1 MPRAKAQK
9 QVQKKPGNP
18 MQEIVMDKV
27 VINIGVGQAG
37 ERLNKAMKVIEM
49 LTGHKPVMTV
59 SKKTY
64 REFNVRK
71 GLTIGAKVTLR
82 KKDAYEFLEKAFYA
96 KVYKFP
102 SYSIDKQGNAYFG
115 ISDYTEFKGLKYD
128 PEIGIF
134 GMDVAIVLKK
144 KGGYRNAKR
153 KIRRE
158 SLPEKLIIKKE
169 ETLDFLRQNFK
180 VEVVN

>member
-1 MPRAKAQK
+1 
-9 QVQKKPGNP
+9 
-18 MQEIVMDKV
+18 MQEIILDKV

-37 ERLNKAMKVIEM
+37 ERLNKAVKVLEM
-49 LTGHKPVMTV
+49 LTGHKPVLTV

-82 KKDAYEFLEKAFYA
+82 DEDASTFLDKAFYA
-96 KVYKFP
+96 KMYKFP
-102 SYSIDKQGNAYFG
+102 SYSVDKQGNAYFG
-115 ISDYTEFKGLKYD
+115 VSDYTEFKGMKYD

-134 GMDVAIVLKK
+134 GMDVAIILKR
-144 KGGYRNAKR
+144 KGGYRNARR
-153 KIRRE
+153 KIKQE
-158 SLPEKLIIKKE
+158 SLPSRLIIKKDD
-169 ETLDFLRQNFK
+169 TLEFLKANYK